1 MSLWVNTKNIKPIDK
16 LTKSQR
22 EKIHINEIGTKRRL
36 SQQPLRNSE
45 NLKDMLSKICA
56 PHKKTKKM
64 DKFLDIDDLLRIN
77 QDQISSL
84 NRGQKVI
91 KHLPTPDKI
100 LSGPDGSYLQG
111 RINTN

>member
-1 MSLWVNTKNIKPIDK
+1 
-16 LTKSQR
+16 
-22 EKIHINEIGTKRRL
+22 
-36 SQQPLRNSE
+36 
-45 NLKDMLSKICA
+45 
-56 PHKKTKKM
+56 M

-100 LSGPDGSYLQG
+100 LSEPDGSYLQG
-111 RINTN
+111 RINTNKIQIIPQTKREGSLPNNLIVRQ